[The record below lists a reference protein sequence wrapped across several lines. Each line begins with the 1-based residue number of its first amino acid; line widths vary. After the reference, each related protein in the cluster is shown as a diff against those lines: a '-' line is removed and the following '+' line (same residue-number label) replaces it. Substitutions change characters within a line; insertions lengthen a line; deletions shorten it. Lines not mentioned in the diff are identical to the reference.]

1 LTNASSWIAEGDT
14 GTFVERNKEAHEM
27 AKHLV
32 RWDPTREMI
41 SLRDV
46 MDRLVGESFFRP
58 WSSLGAFFG
67 GEALTVD
74 MYETD
79 DEVVV
84 EATVPGVKP
93 EEIDVKVAGNILTI
107 RGERKE
113 EKKEE
118 RTSYV
123 YRERSYG
130 SFHRS
135 VTLPT
140 EVDVDKAKA
149 EFEHGVLTL
158 TLPKSETVKPKSI
171 KVTAR

>member
-1 LTNASSWIAEGDT
+1 MTRDLT
-14 GTFVERNKEAHEM
+14 
-27 AKHLV
+27 
-32 RWDPTREMI
+32 RWDPAREMI

-58 WSSLGAFFG
+58 WPSLGMFPA
-67 GEALTVD
+67 GEGLAVD
-74 MYETD
+74 MYETND
-79 DEVVV
+79 AVVV

-93 EEIDVKVAGNILTI
+93 EEIDVKVVGHVLTI
-107 RGERKE
+107 KGERKE

-118 RTSYV
+118 RPTYV
-123 YRERSYG
+123 YRERSLG

-140 EVDVDKAKA
+140 EVDVDKATA

-171 KVTAR
+171 KVRAR

>member
-1 LTNASSWIAEGDT
+1 
-14 GTFVERNKEAHEM
+14 
-27 AKHLV
+27 
-32 RWDPTREMI
+32 MI

-46 MDRLVGESFFRP
+46 MARLVGESFFRP
-58 WSSLGAFFG
+58 WSSLGMFFG
-67 GEALTVD
+67 GEGLAVD

-79 DEVVV
+79 DAVVV
-84 EATVPGVKP
+84 EASVPGVKP
-93 EEIDVKVAGNILTI
+93 EEIDVKVAGHVLTI
-107 RGERKE
+107 KGERKE

-118 RTSYV
+118 RSSYV
-123 YRERSYG
+123 YRERSLG

-140 EVDVDKAKA
+140 EVDVDEATA

>member
-1 LTNASSWIAEGDT
+1 
-14 GTFVERNKEAHEM
+14 M
-27 AKHLV
+27 AKNLT
-32 RWDPTREMI
+32 RWDPTREMV
-41 SLRDV
+41 SLRDA

-58 WSSLGAFFG
+58 WSSLGTFFG
-67 GEALTVD
+67 GEGLAVD

-84 EATVPGVKP
+84 KASVPGVEP
-93 EEIDVKVAGNILTI
+93 EEIDVKVVGNVLTI
-107 RGERKE
+107 KGERKE

-118 RTSYV
+118 KASYI
-123 YRERSYG
+123 YLERNYG
-130 SFHRS
+130 GFHRS

-171 KVTAR
+171 NITTK